1 MIPTWGQPRLCEEH
15 GRGGVVAHELYGA
28 TPLIRG
34 TPSRCCFLACVLLLN
49 PDYAGRAWPTLTEY
63 VGLGATP
70 QMRGTLVSALANPR
84 LYGSPP
90 HMRGTPARPSP
101 AVLVRRITPAYARNT
116 NLAPWP
122 LRHYDSP
129 LTIRGTLFEHVGTH
143 MQCGPS
149 PSMRGTRRYP
159 AVAVEGF
166 TPAHAGNTAR
176 PPASPRPSEVHPRT
190 CGEYGLDFFSNK
202 RPSGSPPHMRG
213 TLLSDI
219 EEA

>member
-101 AVLVRRITPAYARNT
+101 AVLVRRITPRVCEEHKFGTLAPPPLRLTPAYTRNT
-116 NLAPWP
+116 FRA
-122 LRHYDSP
+122 
-129 LTIRGTLFEHVGTH
+129 
-143 MQCGPS
+143 CGYPYA
-149 PSMRGTRRYP
+149 MRSIPEY
-159 AVAVEGF
+159 
-166 TPAHAGNTAR
+166 AGNT
-176 PPASPRPSEVHPRT
+176 T
-190 CGEYGLDFFSNK
+190 L
-202 RPSGSPPHMRG
+202 SGCSG
-213 TLLSDI
+213 
-219 EEA
+219 